1 MAKIKIEADTETMT
15 ITCAVDGEELT
26 NLHSISLYQYP
37 ETSYSKPKLEFNACS
52 MEKKESGVTKTMYVY
67 ADKLEKHESWH
78 DVVRDHLSL
87 KPHEHTFKS
96 RCWCGAVE

>member
-67 ADKLEKHESWH
+67 ADKLEKHIIAEP
-78 DVVRDHLSL
+78 DT
-87 KPHEHTFKS
+87 KQAIAKFFEEKICKS
-96 RCWCGAVE
+96 TNQK